1 MKLDLSQPFDL
12 QRAKEYFKKLIE
24 SESKI
29 ELKKYSPKRS
39 LSQNAYLH
47 VLFQYIALETGY
59 TTEQAKVLMK
69 RRFGSF
75 MVETINGEKFLV
87 STASLDSSQLTQF
100 IDFIRQYA
108 SEEMEIYLLSAD
120 DYKFNRFEVEK
131 ELQGVK

>member
-12 QRAKEYFKKLIE
+12 QRAKEYFNKLVE

>member
-12 QRAKEYFKKLIE
+12 QRAKEYFNKLVE

-87 STASLDSSQLTQF
+87 STACLDSSQLTQF

>member
-12 QRAKEYFKKLIE
+12 QRATEYFKKLVE
-24 SESKI
+24 SKSKI

-47 VLFQYIALETGY
+47 VLFGYIALDTGY
-59 TTEQAKVLMK
+59 TIEQAKVLMK

-75 MVETINGEKFLV
+75 MVEVVQGDKFLV

-100 IDFIRQYA
+100 IDWIRQYA
-108 SEEMEIYLLSAD
+108 SEEMEIYLLTAD
-120 DYKFNRFEVEK
+120 DFKFNRFEVEK